1 MCLTKAQYLEYIN
14 KFCSQQQQIEIPIFK
29 MGKEYEQKKIPKC
42 KIKFQSQN
50 YLEIQIYNNGQ
61 KI

>member
-29 MGKEYEQKKIPKC
+29 MGKEYEQKKIPKR